1 MPPALPNHVVNG
13 LRMASEATTP
23 CLVLKYRKIGKRGFS
38 RAFRSEKRKHRTSL
52 PQSTDVL
59 HQKYGCLC
67 PRSPMFLNQ
76 KHGIFQTFCR
86 IFLVFCRIFRRI
98 LLISA
103 HINITKLTTQ
113 DGRTSK
119 IRSKSALEVT
129 RCLVKIF
136 EGPQTFLQG
145 SERLETGDSGRS
157 VQYFP
162 PRPAEPPLPSACGGA
177 YAVTG
182 ILSGTATLVLA
193 AGSVEVVA

>member
-1 MPPALPNHVVNG
+1 MPKKSDVFEPKTRHFPNFLPH
-13 LRMASEATTP
+13 
-23 CLVLKYRKIGKRGFS
+23 
-38 RAFRSEKRKHRTSL
+38 
-52 PQSTDVL
+52 
-59 HQKYGCLC
+59 
-67 PRSPMFLNQ
+67 
-76 KHGIFQTFCR
+76 
-86 IFLVFCRIFRRI
+86 FLVFFRIFRRI

-119 IRSKSALEVT
+119 KQPKSALEAT

-136 EGPQTFLQG
+136 EGPQALWQG
-145 SERLETGDSGRS
+145 SERLETGDSGWS

-177 YAVTG
+177 YPVTG

-193 AGSVEVVA
+193 AGSVEVVAQGEDQAVVVLGKGLVDAVAAVIDIDIVAEFAEHVLPREAKGEGIVLEE

>member
-1 MPPALPNHVVNG
+1 MPPALPNHFVNG

-52 PQSTDVL
+52 PQSTDVSL
-59 HQKYGCLC
+59 QKYGCLC

-76 KHGIFQTFCR
+76 KHGIFQT
-86 IFLVFCRIFRRI
+86 FCRIFRRI

-119 IRSKSALEVT
+119 KQPKSALEAT

-136 EGPQTFLQG
+136 EGPQALWQG
-145 SERLETGDSGRS
+145 SERLETGDSGWS